1 MKTIAAI
8 FVLVAM
14 PYLVFSQ
21 RQINGQSRN
30 LVQFGHT
37 YISITNNFITDSGRK
52 FMPVTIQFPFQ
63 EEVFGVTGP
72 QLNICVVSLDSDEF
86 FRNMNGMLRDTMAQD
101 KQLFSLSNLQISIK
115 RNNYETVTWKDVIA
129 FPVTFFDS
137 SIIKT
142 KEKKPVYS
150 IFYDTLSVNDS
161 LVVELRSKQKPD
173 AVFRMRFVRVALPV
187 FPFLAIIMHDSSGNT
202 SETEFIKKAIETEND
217 EFKSINSFYKDWPP
231 MYGKVNNNQRYF
243 SSSKLAYYFR
253 VYNKNYPDSSLEYAL
268 VTDDNNDT
276 IWHNSGHL
284 ILITRLEAN
293 KHYTL
298 LVRYKESPDNIWENR
313 FYVGPKWFQTNTFKL
328 LCGILGGIV
337 ATTVFFIFFFK
348 NRIRK
353 EKQKKEK
360 LQLEQR
366 AVRSQLNPHFTFNA
380 LSSIQSLM
388 NQNKISEANYYFT
401 EFSSLLRES
410 LRYNEKEMLPLHIE
424 LQTLE
429 NYIKLEQL
437 RFPFSYEIVVEKAI
451 NTSTTEIL
459 SLLLQPLVEN
469 AIKHGISQLQKEG
482 NVVIETTAKEKDMMI
497 NITDNGTGFSPQEE
511 SKGYGL
517 SLTKERIKLMN
528 QSGKEQEIRMI
539 IISNATGTT
548 LTLHFINWI

>member
-37 YISITNNFITDSGRK
+37 YISITNNFITNSGRK

-86 FRNMNGMLRDTMAQD
+86 FRNMNGMLRDTMAED

-437 RFPFSYEIVVEKAI
+437 RFPFSYEIFVEEAI
-451 NTSTTEIL
+451 NTSTIEIP

-469 AIKHGISQLQKEG
+469 AIKHGISRLQKEG
-482 NVVIETTAKEKDMMI
+482 NIVIETTAKEKDMMI

-517 SLTKERIKLMN
+517 SLTKQRIKLMN
-528 QSGKEQEIRMI
+528 QSRKEQEIRMI